1 MQLQCIGKATSADAD
16 KTRNILIWVETDFY
30 GSSIPKP
37 QFRES
42 ANFMD
47 SGE

>member
-1 MQLQCIGKATSADAD
+1 MQLQCIGKATSADVN
-16 KTRNILIWVETDFY
+16 KTRNILILVETDFY
-30 GSSIPKP
+30 GSSFPTP